1 MTISVAPEVR
11 SMKQTPWSSRLT
23 LLAGALALAGCV
35 LISSPAHA
43 QAVRGSYIYTLSGFT
58 GAIRQDWSRI
68 AVDRERGEV
77 YALYQNMVRVFND
90 SGMEVYRFGEDL
102 DFGQILDVAVDDRGD
117 VLLLT
122 YRDHSTAIVRCDYR
136 GRPIS
141 EVALRGL
148 PAALHDFAPN
158 RMAYRRGNFYLA
170 STMGLVVAVTDG
182 EGNVTKTYDLFRMF
196 ELEEKDR
203 GATEVAGFS
212 VDADGNILL
221 TVPVMFRAF
230 VLAPD
235 GSLAAFGKPSSA
247 PGGFNIAAGIA
258 RDRRGNIVVIDRLK
272 ASVLVFDKTL
282 KFVTQF
288 GGYGRKP
295 NQLVFPDDVAVG
307 NDDRVYVTQSGKK
320 GISVFKLT
328 YD

>member
-1 MTISVAPEVR
+1 MTTSVAPEGRLVKA
-11 SMKQTPWSSRLT
+11 SPVSTLT
-23 LLAGALALAGCV
+23 LLAGAAAFAACLLAF
-35 LISSPAHA
+35 SPATA
-43 QAVRGSYIYTLSGFT
+43 QPVRGSYIYTLSGFT

-77 YALYQNMVRVFND
+77 YALYQNMARIFND

-102 DFGQILDVAVDDRGD
+102 DVGQILDVAVDERGD

-122 YRDHSTAIVRCDYR
+122 YRDQVTTIVRCDYR
-136 GRPIS
+136 GRAIAEIALTGFPT
-141 EVALRGL
+141 ALR
-148 PAALHDFAPN
+148 DFAPN
-158 RMAYRRGNFYLA
+158 RMAYRNGLLYLA
-170 STMGLVVAVTDG
+170 STMGLIAAVTDRDG
-182 EGNVTKTYDLFRMF
+182 RFTRAYDLFRLL

-203 GATEVAGFS
+203 GATELAGFS
-212 VDADGNILL
+212 VDADGNILF

-235 GSLAAFGKPSSA
+235 GSIAAFGKPGSA
-247 PGGFNIAAGIA
+247 PGGFNIVGGIA
-258 RDRRGNIVVIDRLK
+258 RDRKGNIVVIDRLK
-272 ASVLVFDKTL
+272 ASVLVFDKTF

-288 GGYGRKP
+288 ASYGRKP
-295 NQLVFPDDVAVG
+295 SQLVFPDDLAIG
-307 NDDRVYVTQSGKK
+307 TDDRIYVTQSGKK

>member
-1 MTISVAPEVR
+1 MTTSVAPEAGPVTR
-11 SMKQTPWSSRLT
+11 KSSLSRLT
-23 LLAGALALAGCV
+23 FLASALVFACCV
-35 LISSPAHA
+35 LASSPADS
-43 QAVRGSYIYTLSGFT
+43 QPVRGSYIYTLSGFT
-58 GAIRQDWSRI
+58 GAVRQDWSRV

-102 DFGQILDVAVDDRGD
+102 DLGQIVDLAIDDRGD
-117 VLLLT
+117 VFLLT
-122 YRDHSTAIVRCDYR
+122 YRDHASMIVRCDYR
-136 GRPIS
+136 GRPVS
-141 EVALRGL
+141 EVPLKGLPEALR
-148 PAALHDFAPN
+148 DFAPN
-158 RMAYRRGNFYLA
+158 RMAYQRGSIYLA
-170 STMGLVVAVTDG
+170 STMGLAIAITDR
-182 EGNVTKTYDLFRMF
+182 EGNLKKSYDLFRLF

-203 GATEVAGFS
+203 GGTEVAGFS

-221 TVPVMFRAF
+221 TVPVLFRAF

-235 GSLAAFGKPSSA
+235 GSLTVFGKPSSA
-247 PGGFNIAAGIA
+247 PGGFNIAAGIV
-258 RDRRGNIVVIDRLK
+258 RDRKGNVVVIDRLK
-272 ASVLVFDKTL
+272 ASVLVFDKAL

-295 NQLVFPDDVAVG
+295 NQLLFPDDVAVG
-307 NDDRVYVTQSGKK
+307 NDDRIYVTQSGKK

>member
-1 MTISVAPEVR
+1 MTASAAPEPR
-11 SMKQTPWSSRLT
+11 SVNGKWSQSRPAF
-23 LLAGALALAGCV
+23 LAGAVALACI
-35 LISSPAHA
+35 LTSSAA
-43 QAVRGSYIYTLSGFT
+43 QSQPVRGSYIYTLSGFT
-58 GAIRQDWSRI
+58 GAIRQDWSRV

-102 DFGQILDVAVDDRGD
+102 DLGQIVDVAVDDRGD

-122 YRDHSTAIVRCDYR
+122 YRDQRATIVRCDYR

-141 EVALRGL
+141 DVTLKGL
-148 PAALHDFAPN
+148 PAALRDFAPN
-158 RMAYRRGNFYLA
+158 RMAYQRGSLYLA
-170 STMGLVVAVTDG
+170 STMRLVVAVTDR
-182 EGNVTKTYDLFRMF
+182 EGNVTKAHDLFQLF

-203 GATEVAGFS
+203 GVTELGGFS

-221 TVPVMFRAF
+221 SVPVLFRAF

-247 PGGFNIAAGIA
+247 PGGFNIVGGLA
-258 RDRRGNIVVIDRLK
+258 RDGKGNVVVIDRLK

-288 GGYGRKP
+288 ASYGRKP
-295 NQLVFPDDVAVG
+295 NQLVFPSDVAVG
-307 NDDRVYVTQSGKK
+307 DGDRIYVTQAGKR